1 MPKVICSTS
10 ALVYLYRIKALKWLP
25 QMFDEVWVPSDVL
38 EELQRGLFIGLD
50 VPHLFDYDWIRY
62 ADPQTTL
69 PSAWLSQ
76 ELNASDLVAMS
87 LCFEIPDAVV
97 LLDDGRAR
105 KTGRVAGLD
114 VWGTLR
120 VLLEAKKRGLIKRIA
135 PYVNRLN
142 VEAGM
147 WMTDETRLRILRLAG
162 EARSAAKEET

>member
-25 QMFDEVWVPSDVL
+25 QMFDQVWVPSDVL

-50 VPHLFDYDWIRY
+50 VPHLFDYDWVRY
-62 ADPQTTL
+62 ADPQATL

-76 ELNASDLVAMS
+76 ELNLSDLVTLS
-87 LCFEIPDAVV
+87 LCFEIPDAVA

-105 KTGRVAGLD
+105 KTGHVAGLT
-114 VWGTLR
+114 VWGTLQ

-135 PYVNRLN
+135 PYVNRLSA
-142 VEAGM
+142 EAGM
-147 WMTDETRLRILRLAG
+147 WLTEETRRRILRLAG
-162 EARSAAKEET
+162 EARLEPQEEA

>member
-1 MPKVICSTS
+1 MPRVICSTS

-25 QMFDEVWVPSDVL
+25 QMFEEVWVPSDVL

-87 LCFEIPDAVV
+87 LGFEIPDSVI

-105 KTGRVAGLD
+105 KTGQVAGLI

-142 VEAGM
+142 SEAGM
-147 WMTDETRLRILRLAG
+147 WMSEEIRQRILRLAG
-162 EARSAAKEET
+162 EARPQSKEET